1 MLSVI
6 IITKN
11 EESHIAK
18 CLESVKWAD
27 EIIVLDSGSSDETVS
42 ICRQFTPHV
51 FETDWQGFGI
61 QKQRALEK
69 ATGEWVLSI
78 DADEIISPE
87 LRAEME
93 NAISQNQFDAFLL
106 PRLSSYCGR
115 FIKHGG
121 WYPDFILRLFRR
133 ELGEFSDAVVHEIV
147 LVNGRISKLNSPIL
161 HDSYKD
167 LAEVLRKM
175 DSYSTLGATMLF
187 QRDVKSSV
195 SKAVLRGFWT
205 FFRAYFLRRGFLD
218 GSHGLML
225 AVYSGETTY
234 YKYLKL
240 WELQYTAQCFTKK
253 LTNERLN

>member
-27 EIIVLDSGSSDETVS
+27 EIIVLDSGSTDKTVE
-42 ICRQFTPHV
+42 ICKQFTLHI

-69 ATGEWVLSI
+69 ATGDWVLSI

-87 LRAEME
+87 LRSEIE

-106 PRLSSYCGR
+106 PRLSSYCGK

-121 WYPDFILRLFRR
+121 WYPDYILRLFRR
-133 ELGEFSDAVVHEIV
+133 DLSKFSNVVVHEIV
-147 LVNGRISKLNSPIL
+147 IVNGIVGKLNFPIL

-167 LAEVLRKM
+167 LAEVLCKM
-175 DSYSTLGATMLF
+175 DSYSTLGAKLLF
-187 QRDVKSSV
+187 EKGVKSSV
-195 SKAVLRGFWT
+195 SKAVLKGFWT
-205 FFRAYFLRRGFLD
+205 FFRTYVLRRGFLD
-218 GSHGLML
+218 GSKGLML
-225 AVYSGETTY
+225 AIYNTETTY

-240 WELQYTAQCFTKK
+240 WELQNSKPCA
-253 LTNERLN
+253 